1 MENRRTHPWRRR
13 RLLKR
18 VAGATAGA
26 AGTSG
31 FWLQPPTVWRF
42 RGHGPNLLYFAAGAA
57 VAALS
62 VLLVWGLSKLIPW
75 IRRRIQGRRRARR
88 VLQAAAHSETRARA
102 LMSELC
108 PHGWRAQITL
118 FGPGDELP
126 ADAPDGDRSRVALD
140 WAELEDE
147 ARHVAVV
154 RRVWAQ
160 SISDALESMVAD
172 RRTDETLEQIE
183 RGAVSDGTLWP
194 DLG

>member
-1 MENRRTHPWRRR
+1 VKTRRTHRWRDR

-31 FWLQPPTVWRF
+31 FWLQPPTVWRSG
-42 RGHGPNLLYFAAGAA
+42 GHSPNPLYFAAGAA
-57 VAALS
+57 VAAVS
-62 VLLVWGLSKLIPW
+62 VLLVWGLSKLIPLL
-75 IRRRIQGRRRARR
+75 RRRIQARRRTRR
-88 VLQAAAHSETRARA
+88 VLQAAASGEARARA

-126 ADAPDGDRSRVALD
+126 PDAPDGDRSRVALD

-147 ARHVAVV
+147 ARRVAVV
-154 RRVWAQ
+154 RRVWAP
-160 SISDALESMVAD
+160 SIGDALEAMVAD

-194 DLG
+194 DF